1 MTNLQ
6 LLLTV
11 GIPSFLVL
19 IGILLNHRE
28 VSSLKTDIKERLDR
42 VDARLVLIESD
53 QKQFFAIT
61 GKLDGRIEELHR
73 K

>member
-28 VSSLKTDIKERLDR
+28 VSSLKTDMKERLDR